1 MRIDSYSFGRIV
13 IDGKIYANDVLI
25 FPSRIISP
33 WRRKEGHSLSMND
46 LDEVFREK
54 PDVLVIGKGYYSG
67 MDVPDDLVQELAVEG
82 IRVVVKDTAEAVGVF
97 NILSYPKKAAAL
109 HLTC

>member
-13 IDGKIYANDVLI
+13 IDGKIYTRDVLI
-25 FPSRIISP
+25 FSDRVISP
-33 WRRKEGHSLSMND
+33 WWRKDGHLLAMED
-46 LDEVFREK
+46 LQDVLREK
-54 PDVLVIGKGYYSG
+54 PDVLVIGKGYSG
-67 MDVPDDLVQELAVEG
+67 VMKVPDALVKVLAIEG

-97 NILSYPKKAAAL
+97 NILNNPKKVAAL